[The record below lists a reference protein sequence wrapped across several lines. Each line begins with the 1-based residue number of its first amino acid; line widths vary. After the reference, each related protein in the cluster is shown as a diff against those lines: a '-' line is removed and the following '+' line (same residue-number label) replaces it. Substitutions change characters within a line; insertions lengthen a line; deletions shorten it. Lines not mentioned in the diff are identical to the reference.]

1 MYLGKSSLHMLR
13 QNTSGTH
20 KKETKYYLN
29 SSPVLKNSHCN
40 LKRVP
45 FLNLSTIMYFLS
57 AKINVEMVG
66 MIYTKGTPIFVQ
78 IRQLLYSTIIV
89 PICMLA
95 PHKYKNVS
103 TGILATFFVFLFHL
117 EGQEK

>member
-1 MYLGKSSLHMLR
+1 
-13 QNTSGTH
+13 
-20 KKETKYYLN
+20 
-29 SSPVLKNSHCN
+29 
-40 LKRVP
+40 
-45 FLNLSTIMYFLS
+45 MYFLS